1 MDVKKRFKLYKSGK
15 RWVALALL
23 FGGTAFFIETNQT
36 VANADESVAQT
47 SVQSEPDNSLQV
59 QTEDKQESAD
69 QKDSSEAKQPVQSDS
84 QQSTSAEETQEKA
97 ATTEETEKAASQSTP
112 KAAEQA
118 TVSTPTEQTLS
129 QKNNPAVTTQP
140 KKTGFQKSQD
150 EKKTYYYDG
159 SGNMVHGQQNINGK
173 WYLFD
178 EQTGEMKTGFQ
189 YISSQKKKVYYS
201 NAGQMQYGQQHIDR
215 YWYLFDKN
223 TGAMAKGLKWIGDQK
238 KIVYYDGNGQMQY
251 GFKDISGHRYYFD
264 TLTGKMT
271 IGERKIGNDWYL
283 FDQNGF
289 MKTGFQWVSSQKKT
303 AYYDKQTGH
312 RLKGMQKIDGN
323 LYHFDENTGAMTTS
337 QIAYDKG
344 TKKLYLFDNHGHVEY
359 AAHGYSIDK
368 TTGALAYKGVVELNG
383 NHYYFDNNDQ
393 IHVGFLKVGRNTQY
407 FDQTTAK
414 RATGQKNVNGSW
426 YLFDGNGNMKY
437 GFQWISNQ
445 KKTVYYDL
453 NGQMQYG
460 QQYLSGYW
468 YLFHMNTG
476 AMLTGIQDLT
486 PYGQKKKCLYAGN
499 GRMQYGQKNYRG
511 HWYLFDRR
519 TGAMQTGFKDLKS
532 YGQNKVVYYADNGQM
547 QYRWQVI
554 GHDQYYFDA
563 SSGARYAG
571 RRKIGNRWYSF
582 NGNGTLKCFTA
593 RVLNWFFNRRGKLT
607 YSMYGSRTGADG
619 TADCSGSMVAALR
632 GAGASRPAYTYNTES
647 IHPYLKSNGYY
658 LAREGR
664 DGNYVPR
671 YGDIVIWGKKGYS
684 GGGGGH
690 IMIMSS
696 AGSDAKCISTCGYYW
711 DKNPNSIYGA
721 RGKAVQEFNYKWY
734 HGTHNCAYYYVYRP
748 YDLRRS

>member
-1 MDVKKRFKLYKSGK
+1 MQYGRRKINGRTYDMNRITG
-15 RWVALALL
+15 A
-23 FGGTAFFIETNQT
+23 
-36 VANADESVAQT
+36 
-47 SVQSEPDNSLQV
+47 
-59 QTEDKQESAD
+59 
-69 QKDSSEAKQPVQSDS
+69 
-84 QQSTSAEETQEKA
+84 
-97 ATTEETEKAASQSTP
+97 
-112 KAAEQA
+112 
-118 TVSTPTEQTLS
+118 VSH
-129 QKNNPAVTTQP
+129 
-140 KKTGFQKSQD
+140 
-150 EKKTYYYDG
+150 G
-159 SGNMVHGQQNINGK
+159 SGQQNIGGK
-173 WYLFD
+173 WYLFNKNG
-178 EQTGEMKTGFQ
+178 TARTGFQ
-189 YISSQKKKVYYS
+189 WIANQKKTVYYNNKGEMQYGQQHIGNGWYLFS
-201 NAGQMQYGQQHIDR
+201 WGTGAMQTGFQNLKNYGENKTVYYERNGRMQYGQRNIRGHWYLFQNGTGKMATGFQNLKSYGQDKIVYYAGNGQMQYGQQHLFGH
-215 YWYLFDKN
+215 WYLFDKN
-223 TGAMAKGLKWIGDQK
+223 TGAMEKGLKWISDQK

-271 IGERKIGNDWYL
+271 IGERRIGNDWYL

-289 MKTGFQWVSSQKKT
+289 MKTGFQWISSQKKT

-344 TKKLYLFDNHGHVEY
+344 TNRLYLFDNHGHVEY
-359 AAHGYSIDK
+359 AANGYSIDK
-368 TTGALAYKGVVELNG
+368 TTGALVYKGVVELNG
-383 NHYYFDNNDQ
+383 NHYYFDNNGQ
-393 IHVGFLKVGRNTQY
+393 IQVGFLKVGRNTQY

-460 QQYLSGYW
+460 QQHLSGYW
-468 YLFHMNTG
+468 YLFQMNTG

-499 GRMQYGQKNYRG
+499 GRMQYGQQNYRG
-511 HWYLFDRR
+511 HWYLFDRC

-563 SSGARYAG
+563 LSGARYTG

-582 NGNGTLKCFTA
+582 NGNGTLNCFTA
-593 RVLNWFFNRRGKLT
+593 RVLNWFFNRKGKLT

-684 GGGGGH
+684 GGDGGH

-721 RGKAVQEFNYKWY
+721 RGQAVQEFKYKWY
-734 HGTHNCAYYYVYRP
+734 HGTHNYAYYYVYRP

>member
-84 QQSTSAEETQEKA
+84 QQSTAAEETQEKA

-112 KAAEQA
+112 KAAEQS
-118 TVSTPTEQTLS
+118 TVSTPTEQAIS

-178 EQTGEMKTGFQ
+178 
-189 YISSQKKKVYYS
+189 
-201 NAGQMQYGQQHIDR
+201 
-215 YWYLFDKN
+215 
-223 TGAMAKGLKWIGDQK
+223 
-238 KIVYYDGNGQMQY
+238 
-251 GFKDISGHRYYFD
+251 
-264 TLTGKMT
+264 
-271 IGERKIGNDWYL
+271 
-283 FDQNGF
+283 QNGF
-289 MKTGFQWVSSQKKT
+289 MKTGFQWISSQKKT

-312 RLKGMQKIDGN
+312 RLKGMQKIEGN

-344 TKKLYLFDNHGHVEY
+344 TKRLYLFDNHGHVEY
-359 AAHGYSIDK
+359 AVHGYSIDK

-383 NHYYFDNNDQ
+383 NHYYFDNNGQ

-414 RATGQKNVNGSW
+414 RATGQKNINGSW

-460 QQYLSGYW
+460 QQHLSGYW
-468 YLFHMNTG
+468 YLLHMNTG

-499 GRMQYGQKNYRG
+499 GRMQYGQQNYRG

-554 GHDQYYFDA
+554 GHDQYYFDT

-593 RVLNWFFNRRGKLT
+593 RVLNWFFNRRGRLT

-664 DGNYVPR
+664 DVNYVPQ

-721 RGKAVQEFNYKWY
+721 RGQAVQEFKYKWY
-734 HGTHNCAYYYVYRP
+734 HGTHNNMYYYVYRP

>member
-84 QQSTSAEETQEKA
+84 QQSTAAEETQEKA

-112 KAAEQA
+112 KAAEQS
-118 TVSTPTEQTLS
+118 TVSTPTEQAIS

-178 EQTGEMKTGFQ
+178 
-189 YISSQKKKVYYS
+189 
-201 NAGQMQYGQQHIDR
+201 
-215 YWYLFDKN
+215 
-223 TGAMAKGLKWIGDQK
+223 
-238 KIVYYDGNGQMQY
+238 
-251 GFKDISGHRYYFD
+251 
-264 TLTGKMT
+264 
-271 IGERKIGNDWYL
+271 
-283 FDQNGF
+283 QNGF

-312 RLKGMQKIDGN
+312 RLQGMQKIDGN

-344 TKKLYLFDNHGHVEY
+344 TKRLYLFDNHGHVEY

-460 QQYLSGYW
+460 QQHLSGYW

-499 GRMQYGQKNYRG
+499 GRMQYGQQNYRG
-511 HWYLFDRR
+511 HWYLFDRC

-664 DGNYVPR
+664 DVNYVPQ

-734 HGTHNCAYYYVYRP
+734 HGTHNYMYYYVYRP

>member
-23 FGGTAFFIETNQT
+23 FGGTAFFIETNQM
-36 VANADESVAQT
+36 VANADDSVAQT
-47 SVQSEPDNSLQV
+47 SVQSEPDNSMQV

-84 QQSTSAEETQEKA
+84 QQSTAAEETQEKA

-112 KAAEQA
+112 KAAEQS

-129 QKNNPAVTTQP
+129 PKNNPVVTTQP

-215 YWYLFDKN
+215 YWYLFDN
-223 TGAMAKGLKWIGDQK
+223 FTGAMQTGFQYIASQRKV
-238 KIVYYDGNGQMQY
+238 VYYNNAGQMQY
-251 GFKDISGHRYYFD
+251 GRQKISGRTYD
-264 TLTGKMT
+264 MNRMTGAVSHGSGQQN
-271 IGERKIGNDWYL
+271 IGGKWYL
-283 FDQNGF
+283 FNKNGTAR
-289 MKTGFQWVSSQKKT
+289 TGFQW
-303 AYYDKQTGH
+303 
-312 RLKGMQKIDGN
+312 
-323 LYHFDENTGAMTTS
+323 
-337 QIAYDKG
+337 IA
-344 TKKLYLFDNHGHVEY
+344 
-359 AAHGYSIDK
+359 
-368 TTGALAYKGVVELNG
+368 
-383 NHYYFDNNDQ
+383 
-393 IHVGFLKVGRNTQY
+393 
-407 FDQTTAK
+407 
-414 RATGQKNVNGSW
+414 
-426 YLFDGNGNMKY
+426 
-437 GFQWISNQ
+437 NQ
-445 KKTVYYDL
+445 KKTVYY
-453 NGQMQYG
+453 NNKGQMQYG
-460 QQYLSGYW
+460 QQ
-468 YLFHMNTG
+468 
-476 AMLTGIQDLT
+476 
-486 PYGQKKKCLYAGN
+486 
-499 GRMQYGQKNYRG
+499 R
-511 HWYLFDRR
+511 
-519 TGAMQTGFKDLKS
+519 
-532 YGQNKVVYYADNGQM
+532 
-547 QYRWQVI
+547 
-554 GHDQYYFDA
+554 
-563 SSGARYAG
+563 
-571 RRKIGNRWYSF
+571 IGNRWYSF

-593 RVLNWFFNRRGKLT
+593 RVLNWFFNRRGRLT

-684 GGGGGH
+684 GGDGGH

>member
-1 MDVKKRFKLYKSGK
+1 MKKRHIITMAAVSKTSAASGICSTK
-15 RWVALALL
+15 TELP
-23 FGGTAFFIETNQT
+23 
-36 VANADESVAQT
+36 
-47 SVQSEPDNSLQV
+47 EPDFNGSQIRRKPFII
-59 QTEDKQESAD
+59 TTKARC
-69 QKDSSEAKQPVQSDS
+69 SSIGNGWYLFSWGTGAMQ
-84 QQSTSAEETQEKA
+84 
-97 ATTEETEKAASQSTP
+97 
-112 KAAEQA
+112 
-118 TVSTPTEQTLS
+118 
-129 QKNNPAVTTQP
+129 
-140 KKTGFQKSQD
+140 TGFQNLKNYG
-150 EKKTYYYDG
+150 ENKT
-159 SGNMVHGQQNINGK
+159 
-173 WYLFD
+173 
-178 EQTGEMKTGFQ
+178 
-189 YISSQKKKVYYS
+189 VYYER
-201 NAGQMQYGQQHIDR
+201 NGRMQYGQRNI
-215 YWYLFDKN
+215 
-223 TGAMAKGLKWIGDQK
+223 KG
-238 KIVYYDGNGQMQY
+238 
-251 GFKDISGHRYYFD
+251 H
-264 TLTGKMT
+264 
-271 IGERKIGNDWYL
+271 WYL

-289 MKTGFQWVSSQKKT
+289 MKTGFQWISSQKKT
-303 AYYDKQTGH
+303 AYYDKQNGH
-312 RLKGMQKIDGN
+312 RLQGMQKIDGN
-323 LYHFDENTGAMTTS
+323 MYHFDENTGAMTTS
-337 QIAYDKG
+337 QVAYDKG

-359 AAHGYSIDK
+359 AANGYSIDK

-453 NGQMQYG
+453 
-460 QQYLSGYW
+460 
-468 YLFHMNTG
+468 
-476 AMLTGIQDLT
+476 
-486 PYGQKKKCLYAGN
+486 
-499 GRMQYGQKNYRG
+499 
-511 HWYLFDRR
+511 
-519 TGAMQTGFKDLKS
+519 
-532 YGQNKVVYYADNGQM
+532 NGQM

-647 IHPYLKSNGYY
+647 IHPYIKSNGYY

-664 DGNYVPR
+664 NVNYVPQ
-671 YGDIVIWGKKGYS
+671 YGDIVIWGKKGHS
-684 GGGGGH
+684 GGDGGH

-734 HGTHNCAYYYVYRP
+734 HGTHNYMYYYVYRP

>member
-47 SVQSEPDNSLQV
+47 SVQSEPDNSMQV

-69 QKDSSEAKQPVQSDS
+69 QKDSSEATQPVQSDS
-84 QQSTSAEETQEKA
+84 QQSTVAEETQEKA

-112 KAAEQA
+112 KAAEQS
-118 TVSTPTEQTLS
+118 TVSAPTEQTLS
-129 QKNNPAVTTQP
+129 QKNNPVVTTQP

-215 YWYLFDKN
+215 YWYLFDN
-223 TGAMAKGLKWIGDQK
+223 FTGAMQTGFQYIANQRKV
-238 KIVYYDGNGQMQY
+238 VYYNNDGQMQY
-251 GFKDISGHRYYFD
+251 GRQKISGRTYD
-264 TLTGKMT
+264 MNRMTGAVSHGSGQQN
-271 IGERKIGNDWYL
+271 IGGKWYL
-283 FDQNGF
+283 FNKNGTAR
-289 MKTGFQWVSSQKKT
+289 TGFQWIV
-303 AYYDKQTGH
+303 
-312 RLKGMQKIDGN
+312 
-323 LYHFDENTGAMTTS
+323 
-337 QIAYDKG
+337 
-344 TKKLYLFDNHGHVEY
+344 
-359 AAHGYSIDK
+359 
-368 TTGALAYKGVVELNG
+368 
-383 NHYYFDNNDQ
+383 
-393 IHVGFLKVGRNTQY
+393 
-407 FDQTTAK
+407 
-414 RATGQKNVNGSW
+414 
-426 YLFDGNGNMKY
+426 
-437 GFQWISNQ
+437 NQ
-445 KKTVYYDL
+445 KKTVYY
-453 NGQMQYG
+453 NNKGQMQYG
-460 QQYLSGYW
+460 QQRIGNGW
-468 YLFHMNTG
+468 YLFSWG
-476 AMLTGIQDLT
+476 
-486 PYGQKKKCLYAGN
+486 
-499 GRMQYGQKNYRG
+499 
-511 HWYLFDRR
+511 

-532 YGQNKVVYYADNGQM
+532 YGQNKIVYYADNGQM

-684 GGGGGH
+684 GGDGGH

-734 HGTHNCAYYYVYRP
+734 HGTHNYMYYYVYRP

>member
-84 QQSTSAEETQEKA
+84 QQSTAAEETQEKA

-112 KAAEQA
+112 KAASQS

-215 YWYLFDKN
+215 YWYLFDN
-223 TGAMAKGLKWIGDQK
+223 FTGAMQTGFQYIANQRKV
-238 KIVYYDGNGQMQY
+238 VYYNNAGQMQY
-251 GFKDISGHRYYFD
+251 GRQKISGRTYD
-264 TLTGKMT
+264 MNRMTGAVSHGSGQQN
-271 IGERKIGNDWYL
+271 IGGKWYL
-283 FDQNGF
+283 FNKNGTAR
-289 MKTGFQWVSSQKKT
+289 TGFQW
-303 AYYDKQTGH
+303 
-312 RLKGMQKIDGN
+312 
-323 LYHFDENTGAMTTS
+323 
-337 QIAYDKG
+337 IA
-344 TKKLYLFDNHGHVEY
+344 
-359 AAHGYSIDK
+359 
-368 TTGALAYKGVVELNG
+368 
-383 NHYYFDNNDQ
+383 
-393 IHVGFLKVGRNTQY
+393 
-407 FDQTTAK
+407 
-414 RATGQKNVNGSW
+414 
-426 YLFDGNGNMKY
+426 
-437 GFQWISNQ
+437 NQ
-445 KKTVYYDL
+445 KKTVYY
-453 NGQMQYG
+453 NNKGEMQYG
-460 QQYLSGYW
+460 QQRIGNGW
-468 YLFHMNTG
+468 YLFSWG
-476 AMLTGIQDLT
+476 
-486 PYGQKKKCLYAGN
+486 
-499 GRMQYGQKNYRG
+499 
-511 HWYLFDRR
+511 

-554 GHDQYYFDA
+554 GHDQYYFDT

-664 DGNYVPR
+664 DVNYVPQ

-721 RGKAVQEFNYKWY
+721 RGQAVQEFKYKWY
-734 HGTHNCAYYYVYRP
+734 HGTHNNMYYYVYRP

>member
-23 FGGTAFFIETNQT
+23 FGGTAFFIETNQA

-69 QKDSSEAKQPVQSDS
+69 QKDSSEATQPVQSDS
-84 QQSTSAEETQEKA
+84 QQSTAAEETQEKA

-129 QKNNPAVTTQP
+129 PKNNPVVTTQP

-337 QIAYDKG
+337 QVAYDKG

-359 AAHGYSIDK
+359 AANGYSIDK

-383 NHYYFDNNDQ
+383 NHYYFDNNGQ

-407 FDQTTAK
+407 FDQKTAK

-445 KKTVYYDL
+445 KKTVYYDWS
-453 NGQMQYG
+453 GQMQYG
-460 QQYLSGYW
+460 QQHLNGYW

-499 GRMQYGQKNYRG
+499 GRMQYGQQNYRG
-511 HWYLFDRR
+511 HWYLFDRC

-547 QYRWQVI
+547 QYRWQVV

-563 SSGARYAG
+563 SSGARYTG
-571 RRKIGNRWYSF
+571 KRKIGNRWYSF
-582 NGNGTLKCFTA
+582 NGNGTLNCFTA

-664 DGNYVPR
+664 DGNYIPR

-684 GGGGGH
+684 GGDGGH

>member
-1 MDVKKRFKLYKSGK
+1 
-15 RWVALALL
+15 
-23 FGGTAFFIETNQT
+23 
-36 VANADESVAQT
+36 
-47 SVQSEPDNSLQV
+47 
-59 QTEDKQESAD
+59 
-69 QKDSSEAKQPVQSDS
+69 
-84 QQSTSAEETQEKA
+84 
-97 ATTEETEKAASQSTP
+97 
-112 KAAEQA
+112 
-118 TVSTPTEQTLS
+118 
-129 QKNNPAVTTQP
+129 
-140 KKTGFQKSQD
+140 
-150 EKKTYYYDG
+150 
-159 SGNMVHGQQNINGK
+159 
-173 WYLFD
+173 
-178 EQTGEMKTGFQ
+178 
-189 YISSQKKKVYYS
+189 
-201 NAGQMQYGQQHIDR
+201 
-215 YWYLFDKN
+215 
-223 TGAMAKGLKWIGDQK
+223 
-238 KIVYYDGNGQMQY
+238 
-251 GFKDISGHRYYFD
+251 
-264 TLTGKMT
+264 
-271 IGERKIGNDWYL
+271 
-283 FDQNGF
+283 
-289 MKTGFQWVSSQKKT
+289 
-303 AYYDKQTGH
+303 
-312 RLKGMQKIDGN
+312 
-323 LYHFDENTGAMTTS
+323 
-337 QIAYDKG
+337 
-344 TKKLYLFDNHGHVEY
+344 
-359 AAHGYSIDK
+359 
-368 TTGALAYKGVVELNG
+368 
-383 NHYYFDNNDQ
+383 
-393 IHVGFLKVGRNTQY
+393 
-407 FDQTTAK
+407 
-414 RATGQKNVNGSW
+414 
-426 YLFDGNGNMKY
+426 MKY

-460 QQYLSGYW
+460 QQHLSGYW

-532 YGQNKVVYYADNGQM
+532 YGQNKIVYYADNGQM

-684 GGGGGH
+684 GGDGGH

-734 HGTHNCAYYYVYRP
+734 HGTHNYMYYYVYRP

>member
-84 QQSTSAEETQEKA
+84 QQSTAAEETQEKA

-112 KAAEQA
+112 KAAEQS
-118 TVSTPTEQTLS
+118 TVSTPTEQAIS

-173 WYLFD
+173 
-178 EQTGEMKTGFQ
+178 
-189 YISSQKKKVYYS
+189 
-201 NAGQMQYGQQHIDR
+201 
-215 YWYLFDKN
+215 
-223 TGAMAKGLKWIGDQK
+223 
-238 KIVYYDGNGQMQY
+238 
-251 GFKDISGHRYYFD
+251 
-264 TLTGKMT
+264 
-271 IGERKIGNDWYL
+271 WYL

-359 AAHGYSIDK
+359 AVNGYNIDK

-383 NHYYFDNNDQ
+383 NHYYFDNNGQ

-460 QQYLSGYW
+460 QQHLSGYW

-499 GRMQYGQKNYRG
+499 GRMQYGQQNYRG

-554 GHDQYYFDA
+554 GHDQYYFDT

-664 DGNYVPR
+664 DVNYVPQ

-684 GGGGGH
+684 GGGGH

-721 RGKAVQEFNYKWY
+721 RGQAVQEFKYKWY
-734 HGTHNCAYYYVYRP
+734 HGTHNNMYYYVYRP

>member
-1 MDVKKRFKLYKSGK
+1 
-15 RWVALALL
+15 
-23 FGGTAFFIETNQT
+23 
-36 VANADESVAQT
+36 
-47 SVQSEPDNSLQV
+47 
-59 QTEDKQESAD
+59 
-69 QKDSSEAKQPVQSDS
+69 
-84 QQSTSAEETQEKA
+84 
-97 ATTEETEKAASQSTP
+97 
-112 KAAEQA
+112 
-118 TVSTPTEQTLS
+118 
-129 QKNNPAVTTQP
+129 
-140 KKTGFQKSQD
+140 
-150 EKKTYYYDG
+150 
-159 SGNMVHGQQNINGK
+159 
-173 WYLFD
+173 
-178 EQTGEMKTGFQ
+178 
-189 YISSQKKKVYYS
+189 
-201 NAGQMQYGQQHIDR
+201 
-215 YWYLFDKN
+215 
-223 TGAMAKGLKWIGDQK
+223 
-238 KIVYYDGNGQMQY
+238 
-251 GFKDISGHRYYFD
+251 
-264 TLTGKMT
+264 MT

-359 AAHGYSIDK
+359 AVNGYNIDK

-383 NHYYFDNNDQ
+383 NHYYFDNNGQ

-460 QQYLSGYW
+460 QQHLSGYW

-499 GRMQYGQKNYRG
+499 GRMQYGQQNYRG

-554 GHDQYYFDA
+554 GHDQYYFDT

-658 LAREGR
+658 LAREGM
-664 DGNYVPR
+664 DVNYVPQ

-721 RGKAVQEFNYKWY
+721 RGQAVQEFNYKWY

>member
-84 QQSTSAEETQEKA
+84 QQSTAAEETQEKA

-112 KAAEQA
+112 KAAEQS
-118 TVSTPTEQTLS
+118 TVSTPTEQAIS

-178 EQTGEMKTGFQ
+178 
-189 YISSQKKKVYYS
+189 
-201 NAGQMQYGQQHIDR
+201 
-215 YWYLFDKN
+215 
-223 TGAMAKGLKWIGDQK
+223 
-238 KIVYYDGNGQMQY
+238 
-251 GFKDISGHRYYFD
+251 
-264 TLTGKMT
+264 
-271 IGERKIGNDWYL
+271 
-283 FDQNGF
+283 QNGF
-289 MKTGFQWVSSQKKT
+289 MKTGFQWISSQKKT

-312 RLKGMQKIDGN
+312 RLKGMQKIEGN

-359 AAHGYSIDK
+359 AVHGYSIDK

-383 NHYYFDNNDQ
+383 NHYYFDNNGQ

-414 RATGQKNVNGSW
+414 RATGQKNINGSW

-460 QQYLSGYW
+460 QQHLSGYW
-468 YLFHMNTG
+468 YLLHMNTG

-499 GRMQYGQKNYRG
+499 GRMQYGQQNYRG

-554 GHDQYYFDA
+554 GHDQYYFDT

-593 RVLNWFFNRRGKLT
+593 RVLNWFFNRRGRLT

-664 DGNYVPR
+664 DVNYVPQ

-684 GGGGGH
+684 GGGGH

-721 RGKAVQEFNYKWY
+721 RGQAVQEFKYKWY
-734 HGTHNCAYYYVYRP
+734 HGTHNNMYYYVYRP

>member
-1 MDVKKRFKLYKSGK
+1 
-15 RWVALALL
+15 
-23 FGGTAFFIETNQT
+23 
-36 VANADESVAQT
+36 
-47 SVQSEPDNSLQV
+47 
-59 QTEDKQESAD
+59 
-69 QKDSSEAKQPVQSDS
+69 
-84 QQSTSAEETQEKA
+84 
-97 ATTEETEKAASQSTP
+97 
-112 KAAEQA
+112 
-118 TVSTPTEQTLS
+118 
-129 QKNNPAVTTQP
+129 
-140 KKTGFQKSQD
+140 
-150 EKKTYYYDG
+150 
-159 SGNMVHGQQNINGK
+159 
-173 WYLFD
+173 
-178 EQTGEMKTGFQ
+178 
-189 YISSQKKKVYYS
+189 
-201 NAGQMQYGQQHIDR
+201 
-215 YWYLFDKN
+215 
-223 TGAMAKGLKWIGDQK
+223 MAKGLKWIGDQK

-289 MKTGFQWVSSQKKT
+289 MKTGFQWISSQKKT

-312 RLKGMQKIDGN
+312 RLKGMQKIEGN

-344 TKKLYLFDNHGHVEY
+344 TKRLYLFDNHGHVEY

-383 NHYYFDNNDQ
+383 NHYYFDNNGQ

-460 QQYLSGYW
+460 QQHLSGYW

-499 GRMQYGQKNYRG
+499 GRMQYGQQNYRG
-511 HWYLFDRR
+511 HWYLFDRC

-582 NGNGTLKCFTA
+582 NGNGTLNCFTA

-647 IHPYLKSNGYY
+647 IHPYLRSNGYY

-664 DGNYVPR
+664 DVNYVPQ

-684 GGGGGH
+684 GGSGGH

-721 RGKAVQEFNYKWY
+721 RGQAVQEFKYKWY
-734 HGTHNCAYYYVYRP
+734 HGTHNYMYYYVYRP

>member
-23 FGGTAFFIETNQT
+23 FGGSAFFIETNQA

-47 SVQSEPDNSLQV
+47 SVQSEPDNSLQG

-69 QKDSSEAKQPVQSDS
+69 QKDSSEAEQPVQIDS
-84 QQSTSAEETQEKA
+84 QQSTAAEETQEKA
-97 ATTEETEKAASQSTP
+97 ATTEETEKDASQSTP

-129 QKNNPAVTTQP
+129 PKNNPVVTTQP

-215 YWYLFDKN
+215 YWYLFDN
-223 TGAMAKGLKWIGDQK
+223 FTGAMQTGFQYIANQRKV
-238 KIVYYDGNGQMQY
+238 VYYNNAGQMQY
-251 GFKDISGHRYYFD
+251 GRQKISGRTYD
-264 TLTGKMT
+264 MNRMTGAVSHGSGQQN
-271 IGERKIGNDWYL
+271 IGGKWYL
-283 FDQNGF
+283 FNKNGTAR
-289 MKTGFQWVSSQKKT
+289 TGFQW
-303 AYYDKQTGH
+303 
-312 RLKGMQKIDGN
+312 
-323 LYHFDENTGAMTTS
+323 
-337 QIAYDKG
+337 IA
-344 TKKLYLFDNHGHVEY
+344 
-359 AAHGYSIDK
+359 
-368 TTGALAYKGVVELNG
+368 
-383 NHYYFDNNDQ
+383 
-393 IHVGFLKVGRNTQY
+393 
-407 FDQTTAK
+407 
-414 RATGQKNVNGSW
+414 
-426 YLFDGNGNMKY
+426 
-437 GFQWISNQ
+437 NQ
-445 KKTVYYDL
+445 KKTVYY
-453 NGQMQYG
+453 NNKGQMQYG
-460 QQYLSGYW
+460 QQRIGNGW
-468 YLFHMNTG
+468 YLFSWGTG

-499 GRMQYGQKNYRG
+499 GRMQYGQQNYRG
-511 HWYLFDRR
+511 HWYLFDRS

-547 QYRWQVI
+547 QYRWQVV

-684 GGGGGH
+684 GGDGGH

>member
-84 QQSTSAEETQEKA
+84 QQSTAAEETQEKA

-112 KAAEQA
+112 KAAEQS
-118 TVSTPTEQTLS
+118 TVSTPTEQAIS

-178 EQTGEMKTGFQ
+178 
-189 YISSQKKKVYYS
+189 
-201 NAGQMQYGQQHIDR
+201 
-215 YWYLFDKN
+215 
-223 TGAMAKGLKWIGDQK
+223 
-238 KIVYYDGNGQMQY
+238 
-251 GFKDISGHRYYFD
+251 
-264 TLTGKMT
+264 
-271 IGERKIGNDWYL
+271 
-283 FDQNGF
+283 QNGF
-289 MKTGFQWVSSQKKT
+289 MKTGFQWISSQKKT

-312 RLKGMQKIDGN
+312 RLKGMQKIEGN

-344 TKKLYLFDNHGHVEY
+344 TKRLYLFDNHGHVEY
-359 AAHGYSIDK
+359 AVHGYSIDK

-383 NHYYFDNNDQ
+383 NHYYFDNNGQ

-414 RATGQKNVNGSW
+414 RATGQKNINGSW

-460 QQYLSGYW
+460 QQHLSGYW
-468 YLFHMNTG
+468 YLLHMNTG

-499 GRMQYGQKNYRG
+499 GRMQYGQQNYRG

-554 GHDQYYFDA
+554 GHDQYYFDT

-593 RVLNWFFNRRGKLT
+593 RVLNWFFNRRGRLT

-664 DGNYVPR
+664 DVNYVPQ

-684 GGGGGH
+684 GGGGH

-721 RGKAVQEFNYKWY
+721 RGQAVQEFKYKWY
-734 HGTHNCAYYYVYRP
+734 HGTHNNMYYYVYRP

>member
-1 MDVKKRFKLYKSGK
+1 M
-15 RWVALALL
+15 
-23 FGGTAFFIETNQT
+23 
-36 VANADESVAQT
+36 
-47 SVQSEPDNSLQV
+47 
-59 QTEDKQESAD
+59 
-69 QKDSSEAKQPVQSDS
+69 
-84 QQSTSAEETQEKA
+84 
-97 ATTEETEKAASQSTP
+97 
-112 KAAEQA
+112 
-118 TVSTPTEQTLS
+118 
-129 QKNNPAVTTQP
+129 VTTQP
-140 KKTGFQKSQD
+140 KKTGFQKGQD

-159 SGNMVHGQQNINGK
+159 SGNMVHGQQNIGGK
-173 WYLFD
+173 WYLFNKNG
-178 EQTGEMKTGFQ
+178 TARTGFQ
-189 YISSQKKKVYYS
+189 WIANQKKTVYYNNKGEMQYGQQRIGNGWYLFS
-201 NAGQMQYGQQHIDR
+201 WGTGAMQTGLQNLKNYGENKTVYYERNGRMQYGQRNIRGHWYLFQNGTGKMATGFQNLKSYGQDKIVYYAGNGQMQYGQQHLFGH
-215 YWYLFDKN
+215 WYLFDKN

-289 MKTGFQWVSSQKKT
+289 MKTGFQWISSQKKT

-312 RLKGMQKIDGN
+312 RLQGMQKIDGN

-359 AAHGYSIDK
+359 AVNGYSIDK

-383 NHYYFDNNDQ
+383 DHYYFDNNGQ

-407 FDQTTAK
+407 FDQKTAK

-445 KKTVYYDL
+445 KKTVYYDWS
-453 NGQMQYG
+453 GQMQYG
-460 QQYLSGYW
+460 QQHLNGYW

-499 GRMQYGQKNYRG
+499 GRMQYGQQNYRG
-511 HWYLFDRR
+511 HWYLFDRS

-547 QYRWQVI
+547 QYRWQVV

-571 RRKIGNRWYSF
+571 KRKIGNRWYSF
-582 NGNGTLKCFTA
+582 NGNGTLNCFTA

-664 DGNYVPR
+664 DGNYVPQ

-684 GGGGGH
+684 GGGGH

>member
-1 MDVKKRFKLYKSGK
+1 M
-15 RWVALALL
+15 A
-23 FGGTAFFIETNQT
+23 
-36 VANADESVAQT
+36 
-47 SVQSEPDNSLQV
+47 
-59 QTEDKQESAD
+59 
-69 QKDSSEAKQPVQSDS
+69 
-84 QQSTSAEETQEKA
+84 
-97 ATTEETEKAASQSTP
+97 
-112 KAAEQA
+112 
-118 TVSTPTEQTLS
+118 
-129 QKNNPAVTTQP
+129 
-140 KKTGFQKSQD
+140 TGFQNLKSYGQD
-150 EKKTYYYDG
+150 K
-159 SGNMVHGQQNINGK
+159 I
-173 WYLFD
+173 
-178 EQTGEMKTGFQ
+178 
-189 YISSQKKKVYYS
+189 VYYAG
-201 NAGQMQYGQQHIDR
+201 NGQMQYGQQHLLGH
-215 YWYLFDKN
+215 WYLFDKN

-289 MKTGFQWVSSQKKT
+289 MKTGFQWISSQKKT

-344 TKKLYLFDNHGHVEY
+344 TKRLYLFDNHGHVEY
-359 AAHGYSIDK
+359 AANGYSIDK
-368 TTGALAYKGVVELNG
+368 TTGSLAYKGVVELNG
-383 NHYYFDNNDQ
+383 NHYYFDNNGQ

-407 FDQTTAK
+407 FDQKTAK

-445 KKTVYYDL
+445 KKKVYYDWS
-453 NGQMQYG
+453 GQMQYG
-460 QQYLSGYW
+460 QQHLNGYW

-499 GRMQYGQKNYRG
+499 GRMQYGQQNYRG
-511 HWYLFDRR
+511 HWYLFDRS

-547 QYRWQVI
+547 QYRWQVV

-671 YGDIVIWGKKGYS
+671 YGDIVIWGKKGCS
-684 GGGGGH
+684 GGDGGH

>member
-36 VANADESVAQT
+36 VANADESVAQM

-84 QQSTSAEETQEKA
+84 QQSTAAEETQEKA

-112 KAAEQA
+112 KAAEQS
-118 TVSTPTEQTLS
+118 TVSTPTEQAIS

-178 EQTGEMKTGFQ
+178 
-189 YISSQKKKVYYS
+189 
-201 NAGQMQYGQQHIDR
+201 
-215 YWYLFDKN
+215 
-223 TGAMAKGLKWIGDQK
+223 
-238 KIVYYDGNGQMQY
+238 
-251 GFKDISGHRYYFD
+251 
-264 TLTGKMT
+264 
-271 IGERKIGNDWYL
+271 
-283 FDQNGF
+283 QNGF
-289 MKTGFQWVSSQKKT
+289 MKTGFQWISSQKKT

-312 RLKGMQKIDGN
+312 RLKGMQKIEGN

-344 TKKLYLFDNHGHVEY
+344 TKRLYLFDNHGHVEY
-359 AAHGYSIDK
+359 AVHGYSIDK

-383 NHYYFDNNDQ
+383 NHYYFDNNGQ

-414 RATGQKNVNGSW
+414 RATGQKNINGSW

-460 QQYLSGYW
+460 QQHLSGYW
-468 YLFHMNTG
+468 YLLHMNTG

-499 GRMQYGQKNYRG
+499 GRMQYGQQNYRG

-554 GHDQYYFDA
+554 GHDQYYFDT

-593 RVLNWFFNRRGKLT
+593 RVLNWFFNRRGRLT

-664 DGNYVPR
+664 DVNYVPQ

-684 GGGGGH
+684 GGGGH

-721 RGKAVQEFNYKWY
+721 RGQAVQEFKYKWY
-734 HGTHNCAYYYVYRP
+734 HGTHNNMYYYVYRP

>member
-84 QQSTSAEETQEKA
+84 QQSTAAEETQEKA

-112 KAAEQA
+112 KAAEQS
-118 TVSTPTEQTLS
+118 TVSTPTEQAIS

-173 WYLFD
+173 
-178 EQTGEMKTGFQ
+178 
-189 YISSQKKKVYYS
+189 
-201 NAGQMQYGQQHIDR
+201 
-215 YWYLFDKN
+215 
-223 TGAMAKGLKWIGDQK
+223 
-238 KIVYYDGNGQMQY
+238 
-251 GFKDISGHRYYFD
+251 
-264 TLTGKMT
+264 
-271 IGERKIGNDWYL
+271 WYL

-359 AAHGYSIDK
+359 AVNGYNIDK

-383 NHYYFDNNDQ
+383 NHYYFDNNGQ

-414 RATGQKNVNGSW
+414 RATGQKNINGSW

-460 QQYLSGYW
+460 QQHLSGYW

-499 GRMQYGQKNYRG
+499 GRMQYGQQNYRG

-593 RVLNWFFNRRGKLT
+593 RVLNWFFNRRGRLT

-664 DGNYVPR
+664 DVNYVPQ

-721 RGKAVQEFNYKWY
+721 RGQAVQEFKYKWY
-734 HGTHNCAYYYVYRP
+734 HGTHNNMYYYVYRP

>member
-1 MDVKKRFKLYKSGK
+1 MQTGLQNLKNYGENKTVYYERNGRMQYGQRNIRGHWYLFQNGTGK
-15 RWVALALL
+15 MA
-23 FGGTAFFIETNQT
+23 
-36 VANADESVAQT
+36 
-47 SVQSEPDNSLQV
+47 
-59 QTEDKQESAD
+59 
-69 QKDSSEAKQPVQSDS
+69 
-84 QQSTSAEETQEKA
+84 
-97 ATTEETEKAASQSTP
+97 
-112 KAAEQA
+112 
-118 TVSTPTEQTLS
+118 
-129 QKNNPAVTTQP
+129 
-140 KKTGFQKSQD
+140 TGFQNLKSYGQD
-150 EKKTYYYDG
+150 K
-159 SGNMVHGQQNINGK
+159 I
-173 WYLFD
+173 
-178 EQTGEMKTGFQ
+178 
-189 YISSQKKKVYYS
+189 VYYAG
-201 NAGQMQYGQQHIDR
+201 NGQMQYGQQHLFGH
-215 YWYLFDKN
+215 WYLFDKN

-289 MKTGFQWVSSQKKT
+289 MKTGFQWISSQKKT

-312 RLKGMQKIDGN
+312 RLQGMQKIDGN

-337 QIAYDKG
+337 QVAYDKG
-344 TKKLYLFDNHGHVEY
+344 TKRLYLFDNHGHVEY
-359 AAHGYSIDK
+359 AANGYSIDK

-383 NHYYFDNNDQ
+383 NHYYFDNNGQ

-460 QQYLSGYW
+460 QQHLNGYW

-486 PYGQKKKCLYAGN
+486 PYGQKKKCLYA
-499 GRMQYGQKNYRG
+499 
-511 HWYLFDRR
+511 
-519 TGAMQTGFKDLKS
+519 
-532 YGQNKVVYYADNGQM
+532 DNGQM

-554 GHDQYYFDA
+554 GHDQYYFDT

-684 GGGGGH
+684 GGDGGH

>member
-84 QQSTSAEETQEKA
+84 QQSTAAEETQEKA

-112 KAAEQA
+112 KAAEQS
-118 TVSTPTEQTLS
+118 TVSTPTEQAIS

-178 EQTGEMKTGFQ
+178 
-189 YISSQKKKVYYS
+189 
-201 NAGQMQYGQQHIDR
+201 
-215 YWYLFDKN
+215 
-223 TGAMAKGLKWIGDQK
+223 
-238 KIVYYDGNGQMQY
+238 
-251 GFKDISGHRYYFD
+251 
-264 TLTGKMT
+264 
-271 IGERKIGNDWYL
+271 
-283 FDQNGF
+283 QNGF

-312 RLKGMQKIDGN
+312 RLQGMQKIDGN

-344 TKKLYLFDNHGHVEY
+344 TKRLYLFDNHGHVEY

-460 QQYLSGYW
+460 QQHLSGYW

-499 GRMQYGQKNYRG
+499 GRMQYGQQNYRG
-511 HWYLFDRR
+511 HWYLFDRC

-664 DGNYVPR
+664 DVNYVPQ

-684 GGGGGH
+684 GGGGH
-690 IMIMSS
+690 IMIMTS

-734 HGTHNCAYYYVYRP
+734 HGTHNYMYYYVYRP

>member
-47 SVQSEPDNSLQV
+47 SVQSEPDNSLQG

-69 QKDSSEAKQPVQSDS
+69 QKDSSEATQPVQSDS
-84 QQSTSAEETQEKA
+84 QQSTAAEETQEKA

-112 KAAEQA
+112 KAASQS

-129 QKNNPAVTTQP
+129 PKNNPVVTTQP

-215 YWYLFDKN
+215 YWYLFDN
-223 TGAMAKGLKWIGDQK
+223 FTGAMQTGFQYIASQRKV
-238 KIVYYDGNGQMQY
+238 VYYNNAGQMQY
-251 GFKDISGHRYYFD
+251 GR
-264 TLTGKMT
+264 
-271 IGERKIGNDWYL
+271 
-283 FDQNGF
+283 
-289 MKTGFQWVSSQKKT
+289 
-303 AYYDKQTGH
+303 
-312 RLKGMQKIDGN
+312 QKINGRTYDMN
-323 LYHFDENTGAMTTS
+323 RMTGAVS
-337 QIAYDKG
+337 
-344 TKKLYLFDNHGHVEY
+344 HG
-359 AAHGYSIDK
+359 S
-368 TTGALAYKGVVELNG
+368 
-383 NHYYFDNNDQ
+383 
-393 IHVGFLKVGRNTQY
+393 
-407 FDQTTAK
+407 
-414 RATGQKNVNGSW
+414 
-426 YLFDGNGNMKY
+426 
-437 GFQWISNQ
+437 
-445 KKTVYYDL
+445 
-453 NGQMQYG
+453 G
-460 QQYLSGYW
+460 QQ
-468 YLFHMNTG
+468 
-476 AMLTGIQDLT
+476 
-486 PYGQKKKCLYAGN
+486 
-499 GRMQYGQKNYRG
+499 NYRG
-511 HWYLFDRR
+511 HWYLFDRC

-547 QYRWQVI
+547 QYRWQVV

-563 SSGARYAG
+563 SSGARYTG
-571 RRKIGNRWYSF
+571 KRKIGNRWYSF
-582 NGNGTLKCFTA
+582 NGNGTLNCFTA

-684 GGGGGH
+684 GGDGGH